1 MPLRQYIIEYK
12 AFLTLEKTLVKLD
25 DLHRLHRLGR
35 FRLMDGKPS
44 TLNGNCFVR
53 IPAPRQPCHLF
64 GKSLVSDFVLLSA
77 TGWYADQR
85 HVANL
90 RTELLAHLLRYKF
103 CHRRTALP
111 VLKIL
116 YHPADRPLPFV
127 SLVLGRQVIKE
138 VKHEFRPLIFPC
150 FGDVSFCCH
159 NCKFLIYSGFL
170 ESSGGAFFNFLRFP
184 ERLFFYSGVSV

>member
-90 RTELLAHLLRYKF
+90 RTCLLYTSDA
-103 CHRRTALP
+103 A
-111 VLKIL
+111 
-116 YHPADRPLPFV
+116 AD
-127 SLVLGRQVIKE
+127 
-138 VKHEFRPLIFPC
+138 
-150 FGDVSFCCH
+150 
-159 NCKFLIYSGFL
+159 
-170 ESSGGAFFNFLRFP
+170 
-184 ERLFFYSGVSV
+184 

>member
-77 TGWYADQR
+77 TGWQTNVTLQTSAPNCSR
-85 HVANL
+85 
-90 RTELLAHLLRYKF
+90 
-103 CHRRTALP
+103 
-111 VLKIL
+111 
-116 YHPADRPLPFV
+116 
-127 SLVLGRQVIKE
+127 
-138 VKHEFRPLIFPC
+138 IF
-150 FGDVSFCCH
+150 FAT
-159 NCKFLIYSGFL
+159 
-170 ESSGGAFFNFLRFP
+170 SSATDALRFP
-184 ERLFFYSGVSV
+184 SLKSHIILRIDHSRLLASYLVGK